1 MLITGGRGRL
11 SRLLAVALAQ
21 RGHHVVVSSR
31 VADTRFIDCREAASA
46 ACLASFDAVLHL
58 AWSTVPALAERSPGS
73 EWQTDLPWLAGMLRT
88 LAGLP
93 QEGRPQLVFF
103 SSGGTVYGE
112 APAGRGSRE
121 DDPCRPIGWYGRAKL
136 AAERLIDDFT
146 LACGLDSTVLRV
158 ANPYGYLL
166 DPDKPQGLI
175 AHLLHSAQTGRPA
188 VVWGDGSARKDYLA
202 AGDLSE
208 AVGRVIE
215 LRATGLYNLGSG
227 ESHTVDEVIALV
239 RAVTGRAFA
248 VEYREGFAWDVH
260 CSRLDV
266 RRIEQRLAWCPR
278 IAPREGIERL
288 WGAQVTVS

>member
-11 SRLLAVALAQ
+11 SRLLGVALAE
-21 RGHHVVVSSR
+21 RGHHVVASSR
-31 VADTRFIDCREAASA
+31 VPGTRFIDCREAASA

-73 EWQTDLPWLAGMLRT
+73 EWEADLPWLAGMLRT
-88 LAGLP
+88 LSGLP
-93 QEGRPQLVFF
+93 HASRPQLVFF

-112 APAGRGSRE
+112 APAGRASRE

-146 LACGLDSTVLRV
+146 HACGLESTVLRV

-166 DPDKPQGLI
+166 DPAKPQGLI

-202 AGDLSE
+202 AADLCE
-208 AVGRVIE
+208 AVARVIE
-215 LRATGLYNLGSG
+215 LRVTGLYNLGSG
-227 ESHTVDEVIALV
+227 ESHTVDEIIALV
-239 RAVTGRAFA
+239 HAISGSAFA

-266 RRIEQRLAWCPR
+266 RRIEQRLAWRPR
-278 IAPREGIERL
+278 ISPHEGIARL
-288 WGAQVTVS
+288 WRVQTTVS